1 MASSTAFSLLL
12 AAVLLLHSRFCHVQ
26 GDAGNGA
33 AVAAI
38 YSLGDS
44 ITDTGNLIK
53 EAPPGA
59 FETIKHLP
67 YGVTLGYPTGRCSD
81 GLLMIDFLGT
91 SIMFLEFST
100 ACSGSDFRMNSTSEL

>member
-1 MASSTAFSLLL
+1 MASSAAFFLL
-12 AAVLLLHSRFCHVQ
+12 AVAALHVCCCRGQ
-26 GDAGNGA
+26 GRDGG

-44 ITDTGNLIK
+44 ITDTGNLAK

-67 YGVTLGYPTGRCSD
+67 YGVTFGRPTGRCSD
-81 GLLMIDFLGT
+81 GLLIIDYFGEPSFSSSLG
-91 SIMFLEFST
+91 
-100 ACSGSDFRMNSTSEL
+100 GQR

>member
-1 MASSTAFSLLL
+1 MASSAAFSSLLL
-12 AAVLLLHSRFCHVQ
+12 LVIATLLLHWRCCHGGQ
-26 GDAGNGA
+26 GDGA

-44 ITDTGNLIK
+44 ITDTGNLVK

-67 YGVTLGYPTGRCSD
+67 YGVTLGRPTGRCSD

-91 SIMFLEFST
+91 
-100 ACSGSDFRMNSTSEL
+100 